1 MDDFD
6 RPRWLRAASGLLG
19 VVFALSGASKLAG
32 ADEQVSEFERF
43 GYPQWFRVLT
53 GGLEVSGGTLLL
65 LALLSPVLA
74 VLGGLTAAVVM
85 AGAVATHLLVRD
97 PPGDAL
103 PAAVLGVAATAVTA
117 LSARA
122 RSTDDG
128 TRSDG
133 DGARPE
139 VT

>member
-1 MDDFD
+1 MNEFD

-19 VVFALSGASKLAG
+19 VVFTLSGASKLAG

-65 LALLSPVLA
+65 LALLSPALA
-74 VLGGLTAAVVM
+74 VLGGFTAAVVM

-103 PAAVLGVAATAVTA
+103 PAAILGVAATAVTA

-122 RSTDDG
+122 RSPTDEAQPAGEAD
-128 TRSDG
+128 
-133 DGARPE
+133 RPE